1 MEEKKDIS
9 DANKLVKL
17 NITSEENDDVKVN
30 FQNFIVKYKEYNA
43 PFFDQDVLASILK
56 NPNINSVNFF
66 SVGNLCDELMNEID
80 YAEIPD
86 FDEFF
91 ENTGKFIQQR
101 KRNLLGSKKKLD
113 GQDSTEKYQDKKI
126 KTDLQKSKEFPK
138 SEEEEEENNTDKEN
152 EVNEVKSIKGIHKFI
167 NYKKINIR
175 DIAYYE
181 AGDYDNN
188 HISDNTKENNNLI
201 INNLVN
207 VNQSITSNKKE
218 SEKIINE
225 KNNNDLIQNAISKKA
240 KNEIKKLQINKN
252 NLEDMKINNKKENK
266 KEETTIYT
274 SYKAKKI
281 EDKIKNINI
290 NNSKNK
296 QKIEKNKSKKKNTNE
311 IKESEINKGKNNNQI
326 INEFESIHGRN
337 SIEIEKENENEPKGT
352 IRIKDIYN
360 DFFLKIKAYK
370 GELVNDCK
378 IERAGIWVQ
387 TNSLNNLPNKLYN
400 SINNSSQFKCFKK
413 DLNDTWEKYKDEDII
428 IITIKEEYNPSI
440 VDKISELFYYLTQI
454 KNNKLLIFTKIILI
468 STYDFDDYFSQA
480 KEKIKDLNFLAKY
493 KGDNLCV

>member
-1 MEEKKDIS
+1 M
-9 DANKLVKL
+9 
-17 NITSEENDDVKVN
+17 
-30 FQNFIVKYKEYNA
+30 
-43 PFFDQDVLASILK
+43 ASILK

-101 KRNLLGSKKKLD
+101 KRNLLGSKKKLH
-113 GQDSTEKYQDKKI
+113 GQDSTQKYQDKKI

-138 SEEEEEENNTDKEN
+138 SEEEEENNIDKEN

-240 KNEIKKLQINKN
+240 KNEIKKLEQINKK
-252 NLEDMKINNKKENK
+252 NLEDMEINKKENK

-290 NNSKNK
+290 NNSKSK
-296 QKIEKNKSKKKNTNE
+296 QKIKQNKSKKKITNE
-311 IKESEINKGKNNNQI
+311 IKESEINKGINDNQI
-326 INEFESIHGRN
+326 NNEFESIHGRN
-337 SIEIEKENENEPKGT
+337 SKEIEKENENESKGT
-352 IRIKDIYN
+352 IRIEDIYK

-400 SINNSSQFKCFKK
+400 SINNSLQFKCFKK

-468 STYDFDDYFSQA
+468 STYDFDDYFSPA

-493 KGDNLCV
+493 KGDNLYV